1 MRRLVRWLVRL
12 VLVLVLV
19 MLALLAG
26 WLVVASYFTPG
37 LL

>member
-12 VLVLVLV
+12 VLVLV
-19 MLALLAG
+19 MLALLAA